1 MMRVLQNV
9 FAFSSILSILLLLTG
24 LYKPWMV
31 LWWRSSQN
39 RRTVLRLYGLV
50 FVVSVA
56 GFLLVANA
64 FK

>member
-1 MMRVLQNV
+1 MRVLQNV